1 MRFCK
6 IFVGLY
12 LLFATLG
19 AVRGLDPHFYVD
31 MATPTIV
38 GLLVVLSAIA
48 EFVWADYKKVDSVVM
63 DAIEFVGK
71 GIIGILCAIFD

>member
-12 LLFATLG
+12 LLLATLG
-19 AVRGLDPHFYVD
+19 AIHKLDIHFYVD
-31 MATPTIV
+31 IATPLTV
-38 GLLVVLSAIA
+38 GLLFVLSAIV
-48 EFVWADYKKVDSVVM
+48 EFVWADYRKVDSVVM

-71 GIIGILCAIFD
+71 GVISILCVIFD